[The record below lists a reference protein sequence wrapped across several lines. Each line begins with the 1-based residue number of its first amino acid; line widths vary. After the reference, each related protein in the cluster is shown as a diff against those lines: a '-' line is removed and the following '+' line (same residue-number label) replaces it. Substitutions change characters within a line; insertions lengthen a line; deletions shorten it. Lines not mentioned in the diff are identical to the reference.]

1 MMAEWMPDVWRKC
14 GVINL
19 FNTTHGCV
27 SDMSNKHQIEAP
39 KSEDCFWAI
48 FAIYRAFSKTLGFLP
63 KGAFKDSLQKG
74 TVLVARNESDK
85 IVGYLLYRIAKGR
98 AAIAHLA
105 VLETSRGKGVA
116 AALMNQLIARTKHL
130 EGITLRCRQDFK
142 AHSFWP
148 KMGFVS
154 RRTVKG
160 RGADNA
166 DLVVWHFD
174 HNHPDLW
181 TSSESDKIRVVIDAN
196 VFFDICDFNRTHH
209 RMSSLL
215 QNSWMNDSIELVV
228 TPEIHN
234 DIARSTD
241 TSVQSKSRT
250 EVTRFQALRTD
261 SSEVNRFVEEI
272 SQLYP
277 QNTSLRDRSD
287 IRHVAHSIAAG
298 IDYLVTRDR
307 GLLEHGPTIL
317 ERYGLNLFS
326 PSELICHLD
335 SVERETEYRPVRLA
349 GSLIT
354 RTKCSCD
361 DLTATV
367 EAFRCQ
373 RTEKHS
379 DFRAL
384 LERHLAMPRGS
395 HFSIT
400 RNGSGRQ
407 IVLFGWFEQDEE
419 VQILLLRHVSD
430 PLSATLLRQVLM
442 GLLLECEA
450 RIATRF
456 IRVVDSVASS
466 QVNAALNELGFAKT
480 ADGWIKPLLRGFV
493 SSKDAV
499 QFLRDCAVTEFMQD
513 PDSLETAIWPGKIE
527 DVDQCYLVP
536 IQAQWAKHFFDS
548 ALADNDLFGAHE
560 HLHHGVEAVYYS
572 ATKMRM
578 RAPGR
583 ILWYVSQGPEALGSM
598 EVKAVSRLREVVQGT
613 AKELFRR
620 YQRLG
625 VFEWP
630 HLWQLA
636 KKSHETRLTAMRF
649 SHTEKLP
656 FPLDSVSLG
665 RLGLPPPYVSPRPM
679 SPLIFRKC
687 YNAATI
693 KNMS

>member
-1 MMAEWMPDVWRKC
+1 MPDVWPKC
-14 GVINL
+14 VVIN
-19 FNTTHGCV
+19 FFSTTQGCV
-27 SDMSNKHQIEAP
+27 SDMSNKHQITNP
-39 KSEDCFWAI
+39 RGEDCFWEI
-48 FAIYRAFSKTLGFLP
+48 FGIYRPFSKTLGFLP
-63 KGAFKDSLQKG
+63 KGAFKDSLRKG
-74 TVLVARNESDK
+74 TVLIARNASGK
-85 IVGYLLYRIAKGR
+85 AVGYLLYRIAKGR

-105 VLETSRGKGVA
+105 VLETSRGIGVA
-116 AALMNQLIARTKHL
+116 AAMINQLIAQTKHL
-130 EGITLRCRQDFK
+130 EGITLRCRQDYD

-166 DLVVWHFD
+166 DLIVWHFD

-181 TSSESDKIRVVIDAN
+181 TGSESEKIRVAIDAN
-196 VFFDICDFNRTHH
+196 VFFDICDVNRTYH

-215 QNSWMNDSIELVV
+215 QDSWMNDSIELVL

-234 DIARSTD
+234 DIARSVD
-241 TSVQSKSRT
+241 SDVQSKSRT
-250 EVTRFQALRTD
+250 EITRFTALRTN
-261 SSEVNRFVEEI
+261 SAEVNQYVDEI

-307 GLLEHGPTIL
+307 GLLEHAPAIL
-317 ERYGLNLFS
+317 QRYGLNLFT

-335 SVERETEYRPVRLA
+335 SVEREAEYRPVRLA
-349 GSLIT
+349 GSLIN
-354 RTKCSCD
+354 RRKCSGE
-361 DLTATV
+361 DLSLAV
-367 EAFRCQ
+367 DAFRCQ
-373 RTEKHS
+373 RTERTT

-384 LERHLAMPRGS
+384 LENHLAIPRGS
-395 HFSIT
+395 HLTIT

-407 IVLFGWFEQDEE
+407 IVLFGWLEKEEE

-450 RIATRF
+450 RLSTRF
-456 IRVVDSVASS
+456 IRLVDAVSS
-466 QVNAALNELGFAKT
+466 IQVNAALNELGFAKT

-493 SSKDAV
+493 SSKDAI
-499 QFLRDCAVTEFMQD
+499 QFLRECAVTQAMQD
-513 PDSLETAIWPGKIE
+513 LDSLETAIWPGKIE

-548 ALADNDLFGAHE
+548 ALANNDLFGAHE

-583 ILWYVSQGPEALGSM
+583 ILWYVSQGPETLGSM

-620 YQRLG
+620 FQRLG

-630 HLWQLA
+630 HVWQLA
-636 KKSHETRLTAMRF
+636 KKSHETKLTAIRF

-656 FPLDSVSLG
+656 FPLDSVSLN
-665 RLGLPPPYVSPRPM
+665 RLGLPPPYVSPRPI
-679 SPLIFRKC
+679 SPLLFRNC
-687 YNAATI
+687 YNASTI

>member
-1 MMAEWMPDVWRKC
+1 
-14 GVINL
+14 
-19 FNTTHGCV
+19 
-27 SDMSNKHQIEAP
+27 MSNKHQIESP
-39 KSEDCFWAI
+39 KNEDCFWEL
-48 FAIYRAFSKTLGFLP
+48 FGIYRAFSKTLGFLP
-63 KGAFKDSLQKG
+63 KGAFKDSLRKR
-74 TVLVARNESDK
+74 TVLIARNESDK

-181 TSSESDKIRVVIDAN
+181 TSSESDRIRVVIDAN
-196 VFFDICDFNRTHH
+196 VFFDICDISRTHH
-209 RMSSLL
+209 RMSTLL

-234 DIARSTD
+234 DIARSAD
-241 TSVQSKSRT
+241 TTVQNKSRT
-250 EVTRFQALRTD
+250 EVTRFTALRTD
-261 SSEVNRFVEEI
+261 SAEVNRYVEEI

-277 QNTSLRDRSD
+277 QHTSLRDRSD

-307 GLLEHGPTIL
+307 GLLEHGPAIL
-317 ERYGLNLFS
+317 QRYGLNLFT

-335 SVERETEYRPVRLA
+335 AVEREAEYRPVRLA
-349 GSLIT
+349 GSLAT
-354 RTKCSCD
+354 RTKFACD
-361 DLTATV
+361 DLAAAV

-379 DFRAL
+379 DFRNL
-384 LERHLAMPRGS
+384 LERHLAMPRGC
-395 HFSIT
+395 HLTIT
-400 RNGSGRQ
+400 RNGAGSQ
-407 IVLFGWFEQDEE
+407 IILFGWLEKEE
-419 VQILLLRHVSD
+419 EIQIILLRYVSD
-430 PLSATLLRQVLM
+430 PLAATLLRQVLM
-442 GLLLECEA
+442 SLLMECEA

-456 IRVVDSVASS
+456 VRLIDPVASV
-466 QVNAALNELGFAKT
+466 QVNSALNELGFSKT
-480 ADGWIKPLLRGFV
+480 ANGWIKPLLRGFV
-493 SSKDAV
+493 STSDAI
-499 QFLRDCAVTEFMQD
+499 QLLTQYASTEAIQD

-527 DVDQCYLVP
+527 DIENCYLVP
-536 IQAQWAKHFFDS
+536 IQAQWAKHFFDTD
-548 ALADNDLFGAHE
+548 LANNDLFGAHE

-572 ATKMRM
+572 ATQMKM

-598 EVKAVSRLREVVQGT
+598 KVKAVSRLREVVHGS

-620 YQRLG
+620 FRRLG

-630 HLWQLA
+630 HLWKLA
-636 KKSHETRLTAMRF
+636 KKSHESRLTGMRF
-649 SHTEKLP
+649 SHTEQLP
-656 FPLDSVSLG
+656 FPLDSVKLTG
-665 RLGLPPPYVSPRPM
+665 LGLPPPYVSPRPV
-679 SPLIFRKC
+679 SLLIFRHC
-687 YNAATI
+687 YNAAT
-693 KNMS
+693 KNSTT